1 MLVGRLKRGATE
13 QSMIIRGL
21 RGVGKTV
28 LLNAFED
35 RAESEGC
42 LSFYHEL
49 TPDSSLVAEIARDA
63 QSALARLKLSARATM
78 AIREALRHLKTIK
91 VVGPA
96 GVELAVD
103 LRKAD
108 EGTIARDLS
117 ELFLQLGSAAAE
129 KGMGVV
135 FLLDEVQF
143 ADEVQYRSVITA
155 LHRATQKNMPI
166 TLVAAGL
173 PQIPRLT
180 GEARSYAER
189 LFTFPVIASLSPTDA
204 TAALVEP
211 ARQLGVDYEPEAVEL
226 ALAWTEGY
234 PLLHPAAWQ
243 ARVEPRSGLTNHGH
257 RRAGGDT
264 RGAGHVGY
272 EHLRGPYPARNPRG
286 ATVHA
291 RDGRT
296 RSGAVQVRCRRG
308 EARTQD
314 LGVVDDPPAAPLQGT
329 RVCHR
334 GLRIRR
340 LHRATV
346 RRVHGPAHAVPS
358 SQTTKRTGRAWLTSR
373 LLGLPRAVPFLVP
386 DTFVRD
392 GFVRRSTA
400 PILLGWDK
408 VDAGDAFRTS
418 PLLRMMFYLHPELFG
433 GAGDGTGDRAA
444 AQLPR

>member
-1 MLVGRLKRGATE
+1 MDPISNPYTPNAGSRPQELAGRTNELEQFRVLVGRLKRGATE

-35 RAESEGC
+35 RAESEGY

-49 TPDSSLVAEIARDA
+49 TPDSSLVMEITRDA

-78 AIREALRHLKTIK
+78 AIREALGHLKTIK
-91 VVGPA
+91 VVGPD

-117 ELFLQLGSAAAE
+117 ELFLQLGAAAAQ

-189 LFTFPVIASLSPTDA
+189 LFSFPVIANLSSADA

-211 ARQLGVDYEPEAVEL
+211 ARHLGVDYEPEAVEL
-226 ALAWTEGY
+226 ALRWTEGY
-234 PLLHPAAWQ
+234 PFYIQQLGKHAWNLAQGSSITAADVQEAIPAAQ
-243 ARVEPRSGLTNHGH
+243 ATLDASVYEVRIQRATHEE
-257 RRAGGDT
+257 RRYMRAMGEL
-264 RGAGHVGY
+264 GAG
-272 EHLRGPYPARNPRG
+272 PY
-286 ATVHA
+286 
-291 RDGRT
+291 
-296 RSGAVQVRCRRG
+296 RSGAVAAKLGRRTSEVSMVR
-308 EARTQD
+308 Q
-314 LGVVDDPPAAPLQGT
+314 
-329 RVCHR
+329 
-334 GLRIRR
+334 
-340 LHRATV
+340 
-346 RRVHGPAHAVPS
+346 
-358 SQTTKRTGRAWLTSR
+358 R
-373 LLGLPRAVPFLVP
+373 LLDKGLVYATENYGYVDFTVPRFGEFMARHMPYRAP
-386 DTFVRD
+386 R
-392 GFVRRSTA
+392 RRSERGHTA
-400 PILLGWDK
+400 
-408 VDAGDAFRTS
+408 
-418 PLLRMMFYLHPELFG
+418 
-433 GAGDGTGDRAA
+433 
-444 AQLPR
+444 